1 MVESGVA
8 QVRELVRAGGEIM
21 FGTDVGFMHDYDPT
35 AECVFLGRALSPMQ
49 VLASLTTVPAARF
62 KEQDR
67 RGRIAPGMDADVV
80 VLGSDPVQDVRNF
93 TDVRYT
99 IRKGSIIFSYPRH

>member
-1 MVESGVA
+1 
-8 QVRELVRAGGEIM
+8 M

-35 AECVFLGRALSPMQ
+35 EECVFLGRALTPMQ
-49 VLASLTTVPAARF
+49 VLASLTTVPAALF

-80 VLGSDPVQDVRNF
+80 VLGSDPVQDIRNF